1 MSAPLSLRF
10 ATLVLEPSS
19 RRLQLS
25 GSRLLS
31 RLRFSFVLCGSF
43 GAVLLLFLLCF
54 WGWLFVAAVAH
65 HAIPIFPSPVL
76 LLAAR
81 PVRSSNMMK
90 CVSLMS
96 LALMGVV
103 NGDRAH
109 LLVEKSFANPPV
121 VEGKD
126 VNITLSITNV
136 GDSAANDVVLSDKV
150 RTQNFELKAGEPVT
164 KFDSIARWAFCADM
178 TCEMQNAAPCVGFA
192 RACAG
197 T

>member
-1 MSAPLSLRF
+1 
-10 ATLVLEPSS
+10 
-19 RRLQLS
+19 
-25 GSRLLS
+25 
-31 RLRFSFVLCGSF
+31 
-43 GAVLLLFLLCF
+43 
-54 WGWLFVAAVAH
+54 
-65 HAIPIFPSPVL
+65 
-76 LLAAR
+76 
-81 PVRSSNMMK
+81 MMK